1 LVVSREKRKEITSSK
16 IAERFFTRWETSSFS
31 RTLFHGVSYLHNI
44 VTEVKHFL

>member
-1 LVVSREKRKEITSSK
+1 MVGSCELGNEVTYSK
-16 IAERFFTRWETSSFS
+16 ITERLFTEWETSSFS